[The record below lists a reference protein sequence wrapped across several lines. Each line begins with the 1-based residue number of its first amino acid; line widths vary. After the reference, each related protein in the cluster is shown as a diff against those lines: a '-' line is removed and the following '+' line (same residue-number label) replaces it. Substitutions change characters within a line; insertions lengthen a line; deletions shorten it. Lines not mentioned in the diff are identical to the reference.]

1 MASWYQ
7 VKIKYQEIVEDDRV
21 KNITE
26 AYLFD
31 AVSYTD
37 AEAKAY
43 DFFAGAKPNF
53 ELFAINKMKLAEVFI
68 QDNGADIWFKCRVQY
83 IIYDEKT
90 KQEKKTAVTML
101 INSLNIKHA
110 YDGLEHLLGQTQD
123 YIISDINATKILEV
137 FPYDETPQQ
146 KLAHGN
152 FKPLNEVMAREAE
165 KAELIDEPYMEELDN
180 DGPDHDSNVETPQEF

>member
-1 MASWYQ
+1 MTSWYQ
-7 VKIKYQEIVEDDRV
+7 VKIKFQEVVEDDRV

-43 DFFAGAKPNF
+43 DYFAGSKPAF
-53 ELFAINKMKLAEVFI
+53 ELQSITKMKLAEVFL
-68 QDNGADIWFKCRVQY
+68 QESGAEIWFKIRVQY
-83 IIYDEKT
+83 IIFDEKT

-101 INSLNIKHA
+101 INAHNVKDA
-110 YDGLEHLLGQTQD
+110 YESVDQRLGSMDD
-123 YIISDINATKILEV
+123 YIISDVNATKILDV
-137 FPYDETPQQ
+137 FPYDETGEQ

-152 FKPLNEVMAREAE
+152 FKPLAEVTAAQQ
-165 KAELIDEPYMEELDN
+165 AAIDEADT
-180 DGPDHDSNVETPQEF
+180 VE